1 MIYFA
6 GQKSRKQGERM
17 ATIGTKE
24 KKEIIETY
32 KTHASDTGSCEVQ
45 IALLTTRIN
54 HLIEHLK
61 MHKKDHHTRRGL
73 LILVGRR
80 KRLIKYMESE
90 APEEFSKLAKQL
102 KIRTKE

>member
-1 MIYFA
+1 
-6 GQKSRKQGERM
+6 M
-17 ATIGTKE
+17 ATIGSKE

-32 KTHASDTGSCEVQ
+32 KTHKSDTGSNEVQ

-61 MHKKDHHTRRGL
+61 IHTKDHHTRRGL

-80 KRLIKYMESE
+80 KRLIRYMETTN
-90 APEEFSKLAKQL
+90 PEEYVKLAKQL
-102 KIRTKE
+102 KLRIKE